1 MRRLFILL
9 SFILSFGIIK
19 GQESNFNFSA
29 YVDAYYAYDF
39 SEPDSQ
45 QKQYVTQAARHNE
58 FNINMALVKAA
69 YKADKF
75 RGNLALQTGTYPS
88 INYAAEPTELA
99 QMINEANVG
108 IRIGENSW
116 IDAGVLGGH
125 FGYEGVFSLDNELYT
140 QALATEY
147 TPYFQTGIQFSTEL
161 NESLSFRAVLL
172 NGWQNIYETNDAKS
186 FGMGVDYV
194 VNDKIS
200 FSYGNYFGN
209 EGDDV
214 SGVKFRIHNNTYVS
228 YASDKI
234 SSTAIIDITSQ
245 ERFNSQD
252 NGTVFF
258 FTWVN
263 KLTLSES
270 WGVGARFEY
279 VSDPDQV
286 LFTTA
291 APKFQTSSV
300 TSSLNYS
307 PVPNVSFKIEGRLF
321 IGNEEIWRSS
331 ERIAD
336 NTFMINTGLAIRIE

>member
-9 SFILSFGIIK
+9 NFILSFQVIK

-39 SEPDSQ
+39 NEPDFQ

-58 FNINMALVKAA
+58 FNINLALIKVA
-69 YKADKF
+69 YEADKF

-88 INYAAEPTELA
+88 INYAEPTELA

-108 IRIGENSW
+108 IRIGEKSW

-125 FGYEGVFSLDNELYT
+125 FGYESVFSLDNELYT

-161 NESLSFRAVLL
+161 NESLSFRAVVL

-186 FGMGVDYV
+186 FGMAVDYV
-194 VNDKIS
+194 VNENIS

-209 EGDDV
+209 EGDDL
-214 SGVKFRIHNNTYVS
+214 SGVKFRIHNNAYVS
-228 YASDKI
+228 YAKDKI
-234 SSTAIIDITSQ
+234 SSTAVIDITSQ

-252 NGTVFF
+252 NGTVLFL
-258 FTWVN
+258 TWVN
-263 KLTLSES
+263 KMTLSELWS
-270 WGVGARFEY
+270 VGARFEY
-279 VSDPDQV
+279 VSDRDQI
-286 LFTTA
+286 LFTTL
-291 APKFQTSSV
+291 APEFQTSSI
-300 TSSLNYS
+300 TASLNYS
-307 PVPNVSFKIEGRLF
+307 PLPNVAFKVEGRLF
-321 IGNEEIWRSS
+321 IGSEEIWRSANK
-331 ERIAD
+331 IAD
-336 NTFMINTGLAIRIE
+336 NTFMFNTGLAIRIE